1 MIYNRFNF
9 TWQSSLITSYIMLII
24 LRILITYYITVILC
38 EFIYVTI
45 LDSINYFYNKTLLYH
60 SLFLKKII

>member
-9 TWQSSLITSYIMLII
+9 TWQSSLITSYINH
-24 LRILITYYITVILC
+24 ITCFNYILC